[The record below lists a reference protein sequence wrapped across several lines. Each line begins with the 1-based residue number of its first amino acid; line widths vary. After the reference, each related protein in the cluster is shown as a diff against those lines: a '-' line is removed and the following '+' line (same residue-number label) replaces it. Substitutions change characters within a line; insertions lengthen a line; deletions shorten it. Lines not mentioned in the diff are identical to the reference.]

1 MLVSYCEDHIDTLS
15 PTVASFDD
23 SAAGQIS
30 IHRVTAGLML
40 AAQEPRDWSF
50 A

>member
-1 MLVSYCEDHIDTLS
+1 MLVSYCEDHIDILS

-23 SAAGQIS
+23 TAAGQIS
-30 IHRVTAGLML
+30 IHWVTAKLML
-40 AAQEPRDWSF
+40 AGQESHDWSF